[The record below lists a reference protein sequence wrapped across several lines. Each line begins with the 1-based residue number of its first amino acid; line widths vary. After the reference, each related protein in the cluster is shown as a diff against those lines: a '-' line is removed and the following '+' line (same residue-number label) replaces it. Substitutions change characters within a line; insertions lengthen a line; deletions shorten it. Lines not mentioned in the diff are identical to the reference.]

1 MTAINSDRLSFGV
14 HRNLFENLRAETHL
28 VERNIKVLTRR
39 RPTVRLQC
47 ADMNRRQFFYTC
59 TTVGTISRI
68 SGAFSPK
75 TAKYDLIV
83 RGGRVIDPSRELNA
97 VRDIA
102 IARGHITTI
111 TANLDGSA
119 IEIIDARGKLVVPGL
134 IDVHTHVTRVKDGAA
149 ICLSD
154 GVTAAIDAGS
164 QGADGID
171 EAIATARLAPQ
182 PCRVLINIGR
192 RGVLQEGDTM
202 EINLADVAAAR
213 EAISRNREMIV
224 GVKARLSQNVTG
236 SNDLEVLRRS
246 QEVASAFSLPVMIHM
261 GQTASPLAKL
271 LPMLKPGGYCY
282 SHVCA
287 SSKQHH

>member
-1 MTAINSDRLSFGV
+1 MWTLWPD
-14 HRNLFENLRAETHL
+14 LFENLRAETHI

-119 IEIIDARGKLVVPGL
+119 IETIDARGKLVVPGL
-134 IDVHTHVTRVKDGAA
+134 IDVHTHVTRVKDGTA
-149 ICLSD
+149 ICLRD
-154 GVTAAIDAGS
+154 GVRLQSTRDHRARTAS
-164 QGADGID
+164 
-171 EAIATARLAPQ
+171 T
-182 PCRVLINIGR
+182 
-192 RGVLQEGDTM
+192 
-202 EINLADVAAAR
+202 
-213 EAISRNREMIV
+213 
-224 GVKARLSQNVTG
+224 
-236 SNDLEVLRRS
+236 RRS
-246 QEVASAFSLPVMIHM
+246 RLQ
-261 GQTASPLAKL
+261 G
-271 LPMLKPGGYCY
+271 
-282 SHVCA
+282 
-287 SSKQHH
+287 